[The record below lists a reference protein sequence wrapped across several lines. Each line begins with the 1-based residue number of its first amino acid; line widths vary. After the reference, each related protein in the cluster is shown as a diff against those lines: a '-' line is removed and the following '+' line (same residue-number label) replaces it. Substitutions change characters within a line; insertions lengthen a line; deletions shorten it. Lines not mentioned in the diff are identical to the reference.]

1 MKLPTGSAGRLLAI
15 GLLLVPIV
23 AALQLAVVPAWQ
35 AYQAQAEGLEAAR
48 GQLERVRRLS
58 AQLPA
63 MRAQVARLRDQD
75 LLAPFLVDAAN
86 DALAAVQ
93 LQDRLKAIAQAH
105 EGRILSTRVL
115 PPAADGAFER
125 VVVDA
130 RLEIPLEGLQDLLH
144 EFETRKPY
152 LFIDELSVMSRPRRR
167 GLSAGAATDALDTRL
182 TFYGLRRRAEPAG
195 GSRG

>member
-1 MKLPTGSAGRLLAI
+1 MKLPTGSVGRLLAI
-15 GLLLVPIV
+15 GLLLLPVI
-23 AALQLAVVPAWQ
+23 ALLQLVVAPAWR
-35 AYQAQAEGLEAAR
+35 AYQAQAENIEAAR
-48 GQLERVRRLS
+48 HQLERVRRLS
-58 AQLPA
+58 AQLPE
-63 MRAQVARLRDQD
+63 MRVQIARLRDQD

-93 LQDRLKAIAQAH
+93 LQDRLKAIALAH
-105 EGRILSTRVL
+105 DGRILSTRVL

-152 LFIDELSVMSRPRRR
+152 LFIEELSVMSRPRRR
-167 GLSAGAATDALDTRL
+167 GMAAGTAADALDTRV

-195 GSRG
+195 ASRG